1 MLNNVVLTG
10 RLVREPEVQYVG
22 DGEVAKCT
30 VTLAVQRNFKNSEG
44 EREADFIPV
53 VFWRG
58 IAETVGKYLTKGS
71 LIGVRGRLESYSF
84 ENGDGETVRGLR
96 VVAEDFTFLEPRAQA
111 QSDDDE
117 EVEEAPKKP
126 AQKQATAKAPAA
138 AKTAGK
144 TTAAK
149 AAKKAVPF

>member
-1 MLNNVVLTG
+1 MLNTVVLTG

-30 VTLAVQRNFKNSEG
+30 VTLAVQRNFKNSKG

-58 IAETVGKYLTKGS
+58 AAEAVGKYLTKGS
-71 LIGVRGRLESYSF
+71 LIGVTGRLESYSF
-84 ENGDGETVRGLR
+84 DGNGGTVRGLR

-111 QSDDDE
+111 QNGDDE

-126 AQKQATAKAPAA
+126 AQKQATAKSSAA

-144 TTAAK
+144 TTTAK
-149 AAKKAVPF
+149 ATKKAVPF